1 MKKIITIALILLI
14 CVINGQSQTDA
25 PIKKQKIPKLNG
37 HFFPSMGYFQ
47 SPLISTNLS
56 TNIGFGQTS
65 PLTIPGIVI
74 DDYEIFSFEG
84 QMIFVDLQ
92 VQYQQRF
99 TPWLAMFFSTKLA
112 GRVGSDMSSIM
123 ADGINTLSGGDIG
136 WLIRV
141 TESDKFYLSA
151 SISVEHLTGTFINV
165 TEYFEEIINNNPYPS
180 LVKKVPATLFGIGF
194 RGAYAFNS
202 MYGIQ
207 FDAKGSYGESLHRE
221 ETQAYF
227 SAGII
232 ADVDFKPKKNVPIGL
247 ALGYVFTTA
256 PEIVMKEGQSSN
268 LIMGKIG
275 YTGSDDFELGL
286 QFTFYNIKLES
297 VREDPLIT
305 KIVLILKFY
314 F

>member
-25 PIKKQKIPKLNG
+25 PIKKQKIPTLNG
-37 HFFPSMGYFQ
+37 HFFPTMGYFN
-47 SPLISTNLS
+47 SPFISTNLN

-74 DDYEIFSFEG
+74 DDHELFSFEG
-84 QMIFVDLQ
+84 QILFVDLY

-99 TPWLAMFFSTKLA
+99 TPWLAMFFSTKLT
-112 GRVGSDMSSIM
+112 GRVGSDMSTIM

-136 WLIRV
+136 WLLRI

-151 SISVEHLTGTFINV
+151 SIGVEHLTGTFINV
-165 TEYFEEIINNNPYPS
+165 TEYFQEIINNNPYPS
-180 LVKKVPATLFGIGF
+180 LVKKVPATLLGIGF

-202 MYGIQ
+202 MYGLQ
-207 FDAKGSYGESLHRE
+207 FQVNGSYGESLKRE
-221 ETQAYF
+221 ESQAYF
-227 SAGII
+227 SAGFV

-247 ALGYVFTTA
+247 ALGYSFTTA
-256 PEIVMKEGQSSN
+256 PEIVMKDGQSSN
-268 LIMGKIG
+268 LFMGKIG

-297 VREDPLIT
+297 VRDDPLIT

>member
-14 CVINGQSQTDA
+14 CVIDGQSQKEA

-37 HFFPSMGYFQ
+37 HFFPSMGYFR
-47 SPLISTNLS
+47 SPFISTNLR
-56 TNIGFGQTS
+56 TNVGFGQTS
-65 PLTIPGIVI
+65 PLTIPGIII
-74 DDYEIFSFEG
+74 DDHEIFSFEG
-84 QMIFVDLQ
+84 QMIFVDLY

-99 TPWLAMFFSTKLA
+99 TPWLSMFFSTKLT
-112 GRVGSDMSSIM
+112 GRVGSDMSTIM

-136 WLIRV
+136 WLIRI
-141 TESDKFYLSA
+141 TERDKFYLSG
-151 SISVEHLTGTFINV
+151 SISMEHITGTFINV
-165 TEYFEEIINNNPYPS
+165 TEYFQEIINNNPYPS
-180 LVKKVPATLFGIGF
+180 LVKKVPAMLMGIGF

-207 FDAKGSYGESLHRE
+207 FQVNGSYGEALQRE

-227 SAGII
+227 SAGFI
-232 ADVDFKPKKNVPIGL
+232 ADVDFKPQKNVPIGL
-247 ALGYVFTTA
+247 ALGYSFTTA
-256 PEIVMKEGQSSN
+256 PEIVMKEGSSSN

-275 YTGSDDFELGL
+275 YTGSEEFELGL

-297 VREDPLIT
+297 VEEDPFIT
-305 KIVLILKFY
+305 KMLLILKFY